1 VGASNCAEKVKA
13 NHQVLTNLVKTDHA
27 DVAGSLLARRVD
39 AVIKHSKPVQDQELF
54 VWPWMA
60 IVANVPAERT

>member
-27 DVAGSLLARRVD
+27 DVAGSLLARRAD
-39 AVIKHSKPVQDQELF
+39 AEHSKRVQDQELF